1 MSHSHTTETTKRVKN
16 IDAKASGVKNSDNL
30 APKGAKA
37 QSKKSKVAPKGA
49 KGASKP
55 ETKPATKVA
64 ETKHV
69 ESAACWSEILT
80 NVATALAK
88 VAIATETKTQVA
100 LSEITS
106 TCPLYTDHEKTYA
119 SRLLVGFIQPKGLR
133 AAKLATTKG
142 SEKAE
147 QFAETVSK
155 ALSLSWDKFATD
167 GCQSRTIAEAMVS
180 AKSVVRKSLKASK

>member
-16 IDAKASGVKNSDNL
+16 NDAKASGVKNSNN
-30 APKGAKA
+30 
-37 QSKKSKVAPKGA
+37 VAPKGA
-49 KGASKP
+49 KGQPKSKSKK

-69 ESAACWSEILT
+69 ESAARWSEILT

-100 LSEITS
+100 LSEITA
-106 TCPLYTDHEKTYA
+106 TCPLYTDNEKAYA

-155 ALSLSWDKFATD
+155 ALSLSWDKFATN
-167 GCQSRTIAEAMVS
+167 GCQSRSIAEAMVS